1 MFNVEIIDS
10 FNNKKK
16 GLIWI
21 AVKIVEHVYIKHHS
35 TELTIEDIKTL
46 CEKRKKLEEKIPE
59 AVHIL
64 VVVTNKTI
72 RNNLNINICDILD
85 DKTYIIT
92 NTNTS
97 FGISPTF
104 SEILNI
110 YK

>member
-10 FNNKKK
+10 FKEEKK

-21 AVKIVEHVYIKHHS
+21 DVKIDEQDHS
-35 TELTIEDIKTL
+35 TELTIEDIKTI

-72 RNNLNINICDILD
+72 QNNLNINICDILD